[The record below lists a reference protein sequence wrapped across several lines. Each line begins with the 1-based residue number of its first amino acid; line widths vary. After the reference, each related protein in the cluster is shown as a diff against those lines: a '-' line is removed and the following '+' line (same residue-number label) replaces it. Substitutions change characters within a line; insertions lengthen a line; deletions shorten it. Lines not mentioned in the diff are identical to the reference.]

1 MKRKFLGALL
11 IIVAAYVLSYI
22 WLRQTRMEIWEK
34 DNQTYVIFP
43 ADNIYVYYLYRPLTL
58 IDGSMTGMRFH
69 IGQHR

>member
-58 IDGSMTGMRFH
+58 IDGTMTGMRFH